1 MQKILFI
8 GDPHLKI
15 NRFELAKQFLAWT
28 NSIID
33 QEKPDLIVN
42 LGDTFDTHAIV
53 RSEILTEFMGHV
65 EHSLKIC
72 PYVYLLGNH
81 DQWKPNDSSYHAIRH
96 LKDKLK
102 DFHVVDSVQDMFG
115 MTFVPYVHKPENF
128 PTNTLQVCVA
138 HQTFKGA
145 DYGDITTKDGVDP
158 DTVSADLI
166 ISGHIH
172 KKQTL
177 GKVTYPGSPFS
188 QSVNDINQ
196 IKGLMMFNLETFEQR
211 FIECPLPKWRG
222 AKFELTPAYSPE
234 DMDLDIRELIKDTQD
249 HWVFE
254 ITGPKAEVTSYLSSK
269 ATIKLMASIDVKIK
283 TIFTDK
289 EKKLTAIK
297 AVSVDSIVKE
307 YIDKVY
313 SGALDKHDLYIKS
326 AELFNK
332 IKA

>member
-1 MQKILFI
+1 MKVLFI
-8 GDPHLKI
+8 GDMHLKI

-28 NSIID
+28 NSIVEL
-33 QEKPDLIVN
+33 EKPDIIVN
-42 LGDTFDTHAIV
+42 LGDCFDTHAIV
-53 RSEILTEFMGHV
+53 RSEILTEFMRHV
-65 EHSLKIC
+65 EHSIKTC
-72 PYVYLLGNH
+72 KYVYLLGNH
-81 DQWKPNDSSYHAIRH
+81 DQWKPNDSTYHAVRH
-96 LKDKLK
+96 LKGKIK
-102 DFHVVDSVQDMFG
+102 DFYVIDSIQDLFD
-115 MTFVPYVHKPENF
+115 MTFVPYVHKPEDF
-128 PTNTLQVCVA
+128 PTSTKQICIA

-177 GKVTYPGSPFS
+177 GKVIYPGSPFS
-188 QSVNDINQ
+188 QSINDINQ
-196 IKGLMMFNLETFEQR
+196 TKGLLLFNSNTFDQK

-222 AKFELTPAYSPE
+222 AKFELTPIYSSE
-234 DMDLDIRELIKDTQD
+234 DMDSDIRQLIKSNQD

-254 ITGPKAEVTSYLSSK
+254 ITGPKAEITSYLSSK
-269 ATIKLMASIDVKIK
+269 ETVALMSSIDVKIK

-289 EKKLTAIK
+289 EKKMTAIK

-313 SGALDKHDLYIKS
+313 SGALNKHDLYIKS
-326 AELFNK
+326 NELFNK
-332 IKA
+332 IKI